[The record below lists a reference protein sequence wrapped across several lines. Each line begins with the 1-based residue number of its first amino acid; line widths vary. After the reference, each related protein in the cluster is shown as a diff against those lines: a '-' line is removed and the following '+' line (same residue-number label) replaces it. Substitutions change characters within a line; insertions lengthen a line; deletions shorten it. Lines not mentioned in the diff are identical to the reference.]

1 MVAFV
6 IDQYYLVITLLITI
20 GWQCLGFFIAW
31 TLQVSRQRCRW
42 TSPDDLSDRA
52 MQPPFG
58 SLTRSP
64 SKR

>member
-31 TLQVSRQRCRW
+31 TLQVSSQRYGCV
-42 TSPDDLSDRA
+42 SLYDLSDRA
-52 MQPPFG
+52 M
-58 SLTRSP
+58 
-64 SKR
+64 